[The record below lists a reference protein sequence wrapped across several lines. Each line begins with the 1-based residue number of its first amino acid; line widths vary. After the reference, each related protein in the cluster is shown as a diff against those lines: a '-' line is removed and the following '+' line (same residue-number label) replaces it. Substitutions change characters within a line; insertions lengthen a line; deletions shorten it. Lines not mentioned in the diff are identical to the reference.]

1 MSEVTASASIL
12 RDSNEGGIAEVKNG
26 DSETIK
32 DEAWIVSTKT
42 RRLAPSFTL
51 SRKDLGADSS
61 RNAESSSIKKK
72 GRQLSFMYRQLFLI
86 SKLLIPPF

>member
-1 MSEVTASASIL
+1 MSEVTASALIL

-26 DSETIK
+26 DSETTR

-61 RNAESSSIKKK
+61 RDAESSSIKKK
-72 GRQLSFMYRQLFLI
+72 GRQLTFI
-86 SKLLIPPF
+86 